1 MINYHYSLLLRCSPV
16 QNCRS
21 DFAFRSPNGKGP
33 RPLSTRERRSTC
45 RHTRGVLK
53 CMWWFI
59 LTYTNG
65 NGGPN
70 ELAHAKIRTLSLG
83 ELKIPQSMDSME
95 FIIVPMIVEGSKL
108 VVLGLFALICLPWF
122 VFPSS
127 LTRACCL

>member
-1 MINYHYSLLLRCSPV
+1 
-16 QNCRS
+16 
-21 DFAFRSPNGKGP
+21 
-33 RPLSTRERRSTC
+33 
-45 RHTRGVLK
+45 
-53 CMWWFI
+53 MWWFI

-122 VFPSS
+122 VCPSS
-127 LTRACCL
+127 LTRACCLAKHSIGFYSVLRSPFQPSPTPTESRSCAHRTLTNTTHSS